1 MKCRFFVWDVSPFH
15 FPFKAEVWVAIFY
28 SPLANVRL
36 RWLKK
41 WVASP
46 SLSMRKTKE
55 LPLGMNVSVRSGSSM
70 IR

>member
-1 MKCRFFVWDVSPFH
+1 MKCRCFVWDVSLFH
-15 FPFKAEVWVAIFY
+15 FPFKAEISAAIFY

-55 LPLGMNVSVRSGSSM
+55 PPRGTNVSVRSGSSM